1 MGPTLRVITSD
12 ELKQRLRSKSEHAIL
27 DVRREGDFSKGHLFF
42 ASNVPRSLLEVR
54 IEGLIPKRQVPI
66 ALCAEDEAS
75 AVDAARVLAKFGYDD
90 VVVLAEGVEGWLRD
104 GGHIFSGVNVPSKA
118 FGEFVEKTA
127 NTPHISPQSLK
138 EMLDRREN
146 IVIFDARPFAESQT
160 MSIPSAID
168 CPGGEL
174 VFRATANLPAPG
186 AMVVVNCAGRTR
198 SIIGA
203 QSLIDAGIAQRV
215 VALRDGTMGWHLAG
229 YQLEHAQTRCA
240 VNPADSSLARERVT
254 RLARD
259 AGVRSIDTEDIDS
272 LRRGD
277 RTVYVFDVRDPLEY
291 MQGHRREAVSAPGGQ
306 LLQTLDAFVAV
317 RNASIVV
324 TDRDGV
330 HAPVIA
336 YWLKQKIGRAH
347 V

>member
-146 IVIFDARPFAESQT
+146 IVIFDARPFAEYQT

-198 SIIGA
+198 SIVGA
-203 QSLIDAGIAQRV
+203 QTLIDAGIPNP
-215 VALRDGTMGWHLAG
+215 VASLKDGTMAWLLSGRTLAQG
-229 YQLEHAQTRCA
+229 
-240 VNPADSSLARERVT
+240 RVT
-254 RLARD
+254 PLPEPTAAALEGARSRAEGVAAR
-259 AGVRSIDTEDIDS
+259 AGVRRIDESGLAALEAASQTHT
-272 LRRGD
+272 LYR
-277 RTVYVFDVRDPLEY
+277 FDVRTRSEY
-291 MQGHRREAVSAPGGQ
+291 ESGHLPGWRWAPGGQ
-306 LLQTLDAFVAV
+306 LVQATDEYLATRRA
-317 RNASIVV
+317 RIV
-324 TDRDGV
+324 
-330 HAPVIA
+330 
-336 YWLKQKIGRAH
+336 QIGRAH